1 MFPQY
6 VPPNDTSVR
15 FGAFLKQSLATGPEY
30 VNDVRFIEEISKN
43 STLWQRDISKYF
55 SFGNAAEIFTPTRHG
70 ELLTH
75 TISRKGQLEEM
86 TQVLPQSHLRSS
98 T

>member
-43 STLWQRDISKYF
+43 STLSPSTSVLEMQQKF
-55 SFGNAAEIFTPTRHG
+55 SHQPGMASF
-70 ELLTH
+70 
-75 TISRKGQLEEM
+75 
-86 TQVLPQSHLRSS
+86 
-98 T
+98 